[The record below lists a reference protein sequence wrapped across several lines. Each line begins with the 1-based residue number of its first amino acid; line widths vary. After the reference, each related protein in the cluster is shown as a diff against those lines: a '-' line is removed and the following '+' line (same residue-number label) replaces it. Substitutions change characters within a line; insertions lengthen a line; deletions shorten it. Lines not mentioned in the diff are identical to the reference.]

1 MNQRLTEIDII
12 RNIVIVFVV
21 LYHCFAPYCG
31 GWTMAEGLSDNK
43 LYWWVGKAVYCG
55 MLESFVCISGYVYA
69 FTSNRR
75 QITIGGL
82 IKNKTKRL
90 LVPCVFW
97 SIVFILILSS
107 NINWGKFTTYYSLFN
122 GVGHLWFLP
131 MLFWCFI
138 LEYIL
143 NKIIKRPYIGLIIV
157 FVVAILP
164 YPTLPLRF
172 NNSLYYLFFFNLG
185 YVLFSYREQIIQIV
199 NKLRYWY
206 IIFPA
211 AIYVALFIL
220 ITNLL
225 QKPYFDISIA
235 TSLLEKAGIATIHR
249 VLRLGL
255 SVMVFAIY
263 YLVALKVS
271 KLISEKM
278 FNIVYFISVHS
289 FGIYLLQEIV
299 IRLFYYKT
307 AVSVTFGVFT
317 PWIVFVLAFVIS
329 TLVSYVLRR
338 NIITRNLC

>member
-1 MNQRLTEIDII
+1 MKSLIMTFI
-12 RNIVIVFVV
+12 
-21 LYHCFAPYCG
+21 Y
-31 GWTMAEGLSDNK
+31 LSR
-43 LYWWVGKAVYCG
+43 Y
-55 MLESFVCISGYVYA
+55 M
-69 FTSNRR
+69 
-75 QITIGGL
+75 
-82 IKNKTKRL
+82 
-90 LVPCVFW
+90 
-97 SIVFILILSS
+97 
-107 NINWGKFTTYYSLFN
+107 
-122 GVGHLWFLP
+122 
-131 MLFWCFI
+131 
-138 LEYIL
+138 